1 MFQQQLP
8 AAACMKISRASVH
21 SLRGFAADLAVLV
34 AVLVLF
40 VLNAATTAPVL
51 WSPVAPAVTKRQPHQ
66 KARRR
71 FGIL

>member
-1 MFQQQLP
+1 
-8 AAACMKISRASVH
+8 
-21 SLRGFAADLAVLV
+21 VLV